1 MTDTALSLSRKNPGG
16 LGAGPQSR
24 SVIARHP
31 SVLIFIACLALFTL
45 GVTVLAEGFG
55 IGVISTSFVKTLGKT
70 LCLCLV
76 ALAMDLVWGY
86 TGILSLG
93 HMAFF
98 GIGGYAIGMWLM
110 YARTELIVAT
120 SLAQSPLPP
129 TPQEISDGIASQ
141 IFGVVGASEF
151 PPIWAVAH
159 SLPLQLAAVVL
170 VPGLI
175 ALVFGWL
182 AFRSRVTGVYLSIL
196 TQAMTLAL
204 SLYLFQNDSGL
215 RGNNGLSGL
224 QNLPGLSD
232 VPQSTVSMWFLWA
245 SAAALGLGYGFCAWI
260 VSGKFGSVLRAIR
273 DDEARARFLG
283 YSVEAYKLFIFT
295 ITAVIAGIAGA
306 LYYPQAGIIN
316 PAEIAPIASIYLA
329 VWVAIGGRGRLYG
342 AVIGA
347 AFVSLL
353 STWFT
358 GGQAPDINL
367 GVYTIQWVD
376 WWTILLGLSF
386 VAVTLFA
393 PKGIGGLVDL
403 IEARTSPNRHGADL
417 GPDPGALREKEAD
430 T

>member
-1 MTDTALSLSRKNPGG
+1 MSELTAGKLPRRPF
-16 LGAGPQSR
+16 
-24 SVIARHP
+24 VVRHP
-31 SVLIFIACLALFTL
+31 STLVFLAILALFTVA
-45 GVTVLAEGFG
+45 VTILSEGFG
-55 IGVISTSFVKTLGKT
+55 TGVISTSFVKTLGKT

-86 TGILSLG
+86 CGILSLG

-110 YARTELIVAT
+110 YARTELIVIE
-120 SLAQSPLPP
+120 SLAAAPLPP
-129 TPQEISDGIASQ
+129 TPQEISDGIATQ

-151 PPIWAVAH
+151 PPIWAFAH
-159 SLPLQLAAVVL
+159 SLPLQLAFVVL
-170 VPGLI
+170 VPGLL

-224 QNLPGLSD
+224 QNLPGLD
-232 VPQSTVSMWFLWA
+232 DTPQSLVSIWFFWA
-245 SAAALGLGYGFCAWI
+245 SALALALGYIFCAWM
-260 VSGKFGSVLRAIR
+260 VSGKFGSVIRAIR
-273 DDEARARFLG
+273 DDEARVRFLG
-283 YSVEAYKLFIFT
+283 YPVEAFKLVVFT
-295 ITAVIAGIAGA
+295 ATAIIAGIAGA

-358 GGQAPDINL
+358 GGQAPDIPL
-367 GVYTIQWVD
+367 GPYTIQWVD
-376 WWTILLGLSF
+376 WWTVLLGLSF

-393 PKGIGGLVDL
+393 PKGIGGLFDL
-403 IEARTSPNRHGADL
+403 VFNRKSPDRHGADL
-417 GPDPGALREKEAD
+417 GPDPGSLREKEAD